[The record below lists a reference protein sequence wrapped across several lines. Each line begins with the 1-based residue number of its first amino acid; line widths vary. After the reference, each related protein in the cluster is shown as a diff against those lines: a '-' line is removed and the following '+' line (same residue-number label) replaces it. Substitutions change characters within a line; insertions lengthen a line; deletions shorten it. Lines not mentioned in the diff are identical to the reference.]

1 MKFVNLS
8 ILATVAASATTL
20 TNASDNIDDSSNT
33 ALILGAGAAGLA
45 AAYQL
50 QQQGITD
57 FLIVE
62 AADSLG
68 GRIKS
73 FEFADGT
80 INEGAAWVQGTE
92 GSWLWELVKE

>member
-20 TNASDNIDDSSNT
+20 TNASDNINDSSNT

>member
-8 ILATVAASATTL
+8 VLATVAASATTL
-20 TNASDNIDDSSNT
+20 ANASDNSDDSSST
-33 ALILGAGAAGLA
+33 VLILGAGAAGLA

-68 GRIKS
+68 GRMRNLDLA
-73 FEFADGT
+73 E
-80 INEGAAWVQGTE
+80 
-92 GSWLWELVKE
+92 

>member
-80 INEGAAWVQGTE
+80 INEGTAWVQGTE